1 MPLLINP
8 YLEWKYSHATSYLEI
23 ESDIVWSIPV
33 LGYKGL
39 DD

>member
-1 MPLLINP
+1 MPPLVDP
-8 YLEWKYSHATSYLEI
+8 YLEWKYSRATSCLEI